1 MPVSHLGLTVS
12 HISSATSFYLA
23 TLGPLGYRCF
33 GQSGDSVGLGVDRAD
48 LFLTQEPR
56 GQAVSP
62 AHVAFTADSRLTV
75 RNCYAAALSSGAHPS
90 GAPSYRDRDCT
101 VFNAAIE
108 DPDGNVVEFVH
119 REVVMVEEESAP
131 VDASQQN
138 QVLSWQRSV
147 ANSSLHDDIDYRS
160 SRASRAKSRAE
171 TVHSLVTSASRSVRT
186 QSEAPTRGLTR
197 AQTMPHNS
205 SPTPEFP
212 SKAMLGTLLG
222 ATAGAVLAWTMIK
235 TETRSTRDQAAYDA
249 FDPLRSGSRRSASET
264 RPHRNYSTTESQA
277 PKSHR
282 NLSTTESTYGRKYPP
297 RSLIRGMGQCRRAIE
312 PVAYYQD
319 DEVQDAISRVT
330 ASRRPAPPGRSRTMV
345 EALEYS
351 PWSEERRSSRSGASR
366 AALLPVDKPYGYL
379 EGPMSTSPTSQ
390 HSRTS
395 RNSAAKSSR
404 DPDNEPRHSRPSSS
418 RHSTTSRQSRREID
432 EEGDRR
438 RDSGISLQSRRSLHS
453 RRSTRNEGDNDT
465 TSNASTLKPD
475 RRSYSCHES
484 AAGVP
489 LPGSQANP
497 TASTAKHSRAGSRA
511 TYVTAA
517 QVPILETYEANDYR
531 DTEESDGMD
540 DMKTVVPD
548 DSISCVDF
556 SKPKLS
562 ARNRSDRGDSR
573 SRRSEAAESERTARA
588 TRTGSSKHSA
598 AAMPDRSRG
607 EQHNSHG
614 RRRSMA
620 SYS

>member
-12 HISSATSFYLA
+12 HIPSATSFYLA
-23 TLGPLGYRCF
+23 TLGPLGYRYF
-33 GQSGDSVGLGVDRAD
+33 GQSGDSVGLGVDHAD
-48 LFLTQEPR
+48 LFLTEEPR

-108 DPDGNVVEFVH
+108 DLDGNVVEFVH
-119 REVVMVEEESAP
+119 REAVLAEQESAP
-131 VDASQQN
+131 VDSSQQN

-147 ANSSLHDDIDYRS
+147 ANSGLHDDVDTSS

-171 TVHSLVTSASRSVRT
+171 TDHSLVTSASRSVRT

-197 AQTMPHNS
+197 ARTMPVSSSSNS
-205 SPTPEFP
+205 EFP

-235 TETRSTRDQAAYDA
+235 TETRSTRDQAAHDS
-249 FDPLRSGSRRSASET
+249 FDLSRSSSRRSASET

-277 PKSHR
+277 PKSYR
-282 NLSTTESTYGRKYPP
+282 NVSTTESVYSRKHPP
-297 RSLIRGMGQCRRAIE
+297 RSLARGMGQSRRAIE
-312 PVAYYQD
+312 PAAYYQD

-351 PWSEERRSSRSGASR
+351 PWSEEKRSSRSGASR
-366 AALLPVDKPYGYL
+366 AALPPVDKPYGYL
-379 EGPMSTSPTSQ
+379 EGPVSTRSTSQ

-395 RNSAAKSSR
+395 RNSVGKSSR
-404 DPDNEPRHSRPSSS
+404 GTDNEPHHSRPSSS
-418 RHSTTSRQSRREID
+418 RYSTTSRQSRREVDD
-432 EEGDRR
+432 EADKR
-438 RDSGISLQSRRSLHS
+438 RDSGISLQSTPSYHS
-453 RRSTRNEGDNDT
+453 RRSRRNEVENDR
-465 TSNASTLKPD
+465 TSSASTLTPA
-475 RRSYSCHES
+475 RRSYSYHDS

-489 LPGSQANP
+489 LPGSQAHS

-517 QVPILETYEANDYR
+517 QVPILEIYEANGYR
-531 DTEESDGMD
+531 ETEEFDGMD

-562 ARNRSDRGDSR
+562 ARNRGGRRDGS
-573 SRRSEAAESERTARA
+573 SRRSEAAESDRTARA
-588 TRTGSSKHSA
+588 TREGSSKHSA
-598 AAMPDRSRG
+598 ATMPDRSRD
-607 EQHNSHG
+607 EQYTSHG

-620 SYS
+620 SYA